1 MYGPVVH
8 PLAGTGRVIA
18 GRYRLE
24 ESIGRGAMGV
34 VWRARDL
41 LLDRDVAVKEVQIR
55 ETVTADERSNAYQRT
70 LREAKT
76 AARLSHPGVVTV
88 YDVAEED
95 GRPWIVMELVSAR
108 SLDQVIAADGP
119 LTARR
124 VAELGRQLLAA
135 LATAH
140 AAGVMHRD
148 VKPSN
153 VLLDGDRAV
162 LTDFGIAT
170 FTGDPRLTQTGMVM
184 GSPGFTA
191 PERIR
196 GQPASPASDLWS
208 LGATLYT
215 AVEGHGPYERRG
227 GAITTMSA
235 IINESAP
242 LAPSAGA
249 LNTVIAAL
257 LRREPQDR
265 PDPATAARMIADVLP
280 MLPDRYLG
288 PPTRHNGTAAAG
300 SPAAGGAEAGGAAGS
315 PAAGNAALV
324 ADASAT
330 SADAAMEASTGTEP
344 PTLPSHYPVG
354 RAGRPARTEAPQPAR
369 VEAAQA
375 RAEARQP
382 GRTAAPPPGSP
393 TASQPVGAGRRRGR
407 GKILLAAI
415 AVVVAAAAGVT
426 TTLLLGQHSANP
438 SAASSVPVPPPS
450 GSILGAFAVGPQS
463 GPLPTGWHSYT
474 VQPSGAGTTAG
485 FSIGL
490 PDNWTTDSV
499 GTTNSEV
506 TTKLEAPDAGRYLEV
521 DLTQHKFADMVTE
534 AEYIERN
541 ALAKGD
547 FPGYKRI
554 KIQPVILRHT
564 DAALWEFTWEE
575 AGVGEVHAWDL
586 LFIMKTPAGL
596 QSYALYLTA
605 PASIFRTT
613 PVLRIFDEEL
623 RTFSTVP

>member
-1 MYGPVVH
+1 
-8 PLAGTGRVIA
+8 
-18 GRYRLE
+18 
-24 ESIGRGAMGV
+24 
-34 VWRARDL
+34 
-41 LLDRDVAVKEVQIR
+41 
-55 ETVTADERSNAYQRT
+55 
-70 LREAKT
+70 
-76 AARLSHPGVVTV
+76 
-88 YDVAEED
+88 
-95 GRPWIVMELVSAR
+95 
-108 SLDQVIAADGP
+108 
-119 LTARR
+119 
-124 VAELGRQLLAA
+124 
-135 LATAH
+135 
-140 AAGVMHRD
+140 
-148 VKPSN
+148 
-153 VLLDGDRAV
+153 V

-196 GQPASPASDLWS
+196 GQAASPASDLWS

-265 PDPATAARMIADVLP
+265 PDPATASRMITDVLP

-288 PPTRHNGTAAAG
+288 PPTWDNGAVAADSPAADSPVAGNPAAGGAAAG
-300 SPAAGGAEAGGAAGS
+300 SPAAGSATPVAA
-315 PAAGNAALV
+315 
-324 ADASAT
+324 ASAT
-330 SADAAMEASTGTEP
+330 SLDAAMDDAAGAEP
-344 PTLPSHYPVG
+344 ATLPNQYPVG

-369 VEAAQA
+369 AEAAQA
-375 RAEARQP
+375 RAEAPQP
-382 GRTAAPPPGSP
+382 TRTGAAPPARTAAPPPARTAAPPPARTEAPHSARPEAPQSSRAAASP
-393 TASQPVGAGRRRGR
+393 PESPVASRPADAGRRRGR
-407 GKILLAAI
+407 GKLLLAAV
-415 AVVVAAAAGVT
+415 AVVVAAAAGIT
-426 TTLLLGQHSANP
+426 TTLLLGQHGTNP
-438 SAASSVPVPPPS
+438 GTAPSVAVPPPS
-450 GSILGAFAVGPQS
+450 GSILGAFAAGPQP

-485 FSIGL
+485 FSIGR
-490 PDNWTTDSV
+490 PDNWTTNSV
-499 GTTNSEV
+499 GTTNSEIA
-506 TTKLEAPDAGRYLEV
+506 TKLTAPDANQYLEV
-521 DLTQHKFADMVTE
+521 DLTPHKLADMVFE

-541 ALAKGD
+541 AIKEGN
-547 FPGYKRI
+547 FPGYSRI
-554 KIQPVILRHT
+554 KIQQVRLRHT
-564 DAALWEFTWEE
+564 DAALWEFTWEK
-575 AGVGEVHAWDL
+575 AGVGKVHAWDL

-605 PASIFRTT
+605 PASVFRTT